1 MNFIKNIGLIIIIVL
16 VGILETVAQNV
27 GVGNIDPKSTLDI
40 EGDLA
45 LRSVTDTILVGV
57 DYAFDVNSI
66 KSSNYKLVGFNAN
79 FALGGITAGVEGRQI
94 TLRNST
100 SFSMEI
106 YNEHLPADDE
116 KRISTGINNTL
127 AIYPGGSVNLVYD
140 STVQR
145 WVVMAAH
152 NYNLNFYG
160 IENHWNLQQDSILYS
175 DRKYVSIN
183 SDLNIQPQQA
193 NLQVKGGIL
202 AQSDFTYTTSLPSE
216 SQIYTM
222 NNSPF
227 QFPNSQD
234 SILLILDPGG
244 NNDYSNNMQGN
255 MQLLSS
261 LGFEI
266 KFDQTSFGIGL
277 GDTLW
282 ISKYSYPNCKNEYF
296 YRFINTNIPPN
307 SFTLTT
313 VNEYTYFIFRS
324 NGDGNNGKG
333 FEITARK
340 LYDSPLMLQ
349 NVSPIGRSFYFD
361 PKKSALRSGL
371 LNTSNIGLYSVGMGN
386 KPIASGESAISM
398 GEQSNA
404 IGNRSIALGAFCNA
418 SGVQSVSLGAFN
430 TSSGETSV
438 SMGYASKALGG
449 TSTAMGFATEAS
461 GAVSTAFGLETIASG
476 NNTVAIGLYAS
487 TGGYNRSF
495 VFNGSSN
502 AHPNNYTTNTASNQM
517 MMNFNEYVFWTN
529 TPGKQVKF
537 WADGGISTTG
547 GICAQGAIVGSQA
560 NCFSDIRMKKNIKTL
575 TSSLDK
581 IMEIRPVN
589 FNWLDSNLTKNIQT
603 GVIAQE
609 LQKIFPELV
618 DEMNTGMLSVN
629 YTGLI
634 PHIIKAFHEQQSQII
649 DLKNENAKLKSD
661 FQSQID
667 TLKKLI
673 KSCMSTTSK

>member
-324 NGDGNNGKG
+324 
-333 FEITARK
+333 
-340 LYDSPLMLQ
+340 
-349 NVSPIGRSFYFD
+349 
-361 PKKSALRSGL
+361 
-371 LNTSNIGLYSVGMGN
+371 
-386 KPIASGESAISM
+386 
-398 GEQSNA
+398 
-404 IGNRSIALGAFCNA
+404 
-418 SGVQSVSLGAFN
+418 
-430 TSSGETSV
+430 
-438 SMGYASKALGG
+438 
-449 TSTAMGFATEAS
+449 
-461 GAVSTAFGLETIASG
+461 
-476 NNTVAIGLYAS
+476 
-487 TGGYNRSF
+487 
-495 VFNGSSN
+495 
-502 AHPNNYTTNTASNQM
+502 
-517 MMNFNEYVFWTN
+517 
-529 TPGKQVKF
+529 
-537 WADGGISTTG
+537 
-547 GICAQGAIVGSQA
+547 
-560 NCFSDIRMKKNIKTL
+560 
-575 TSSLDK
+575 
-581 IMEIRPVN
+581 
-589 FNWLDSNLTKNIQT
+589 
-603 GVIAQE
+603 
-609 LQKIFPELV
+609 
-618 DEMNTGMLSVN
+618 
-629 YTGLI
+629 
-634 PHIIKAFHEQQSQII
+634 
-649 DLKNENAKLKSD
+649 
-661 FQSQID
+661 
-667 TLKKLI
+667 
-673 KSCMSTTSK
+673 

>member
-1 MNFIKNIGLIIIIVL
+1 M
-16 VGILETVAQNV
+16 
-27 GVGNIDPKSTLDI
+27 
-40 EGDLA
+40 
-45 LRSVTDTILVGV
+45 
-57 DYAFDVNSI
+57 
-66 KSSNYKLVGFNAN
+66 
-79 FALGGITAGVEGRQI
+79 
-94 TLRNST
+94 
-100 SFSMEI
+100 
-106 YNEHLPADDE
+106 
-116 KRISTGINNTL
+116 
-127 AIYPGGSVNLVYD
+127 AIYPGGSVKLVYD

-183 SDLNIQPQQA
+183 SDLNIQHQQA

-361 PKKSALRSGL
+361 PK
-371 LNTSNIGLYSVGMGN
+371 
-386 KPIASGESAISM
+386 
-398 GEQSNA
+398 
-404 IGNRSIALGAFCNA
+404 
-418 SGVQSVSLGAFN
+418 
-430 TSSGETSV
+430 
-438 SMGYASKALGG
+438 
-449 TSTAMGFATEAS
+449 
-461 GAVSTAFGLETIASG
+461 
-476 NNTVAIGLYAS
+476 
-487 TGGYNRSF
+487 
-495 VFNGSSN
+495 
-502 AHPNNYTTNTASNQM
+502 NQ
-517 MMNFNEYVFWTN
+517 
-529 TPGKQVKF
+529 
-537 WADGGISTTG
+537 
-547 GICAQGAIVGSQA
+547 
-560 NCFSDIRMKKNIKTL
+560 R
-575 TSSLDK
+575 
-581 IMEIRPVN
+581 
-589 FNWLDSNLTKNIQT
+589 
-603 GVIAQE
+603 
-609 LQKIFPELV
+609 
-618 DEMNTGMLSVN
+618 
-629 YTGLI
+629 
-634 PHIIKAFHEQQSQII
+634 
-649 DLKNENAKLKSD
+649 
-661 FQSQID
+661 
-667 TLKKLI
+667 
-673 KSCMSTTSK
+673 